1 MSNFKLALIRE
12 EKNPPDKRVLL
23 KPSQCKL
30 IMDKYPNIT
39 IFAQPSPIRAYKD
52 EEYQANGVVIKE
64 DVSDCD
70 LLAGIKEVP
79 PSKLVENKNYIFFS
93 HTIKLQKHNKN
104 LLQTVLDKNIKLI
117 DYEVITDTS
126 GKRLIAFGKYAGLV
140 GAYNAMIGL
149 GKQLGTFDL
158 KRPEDCF
165 DKKEMFS
172 ELAKVKFPENYKIV
186 MTGDGRVA
194 SGALEIIDLLGIK
207 RVSPQEFITE
217 SFNEPVYTRLKSKDF
232 YLHRENKDWD
242 TNYFYN
248 NPEEYKSSFDQ
259 YLHIADMYIACH
271 YWNPKS
277 DYIFTKDELEKDNF
291 KLSIIA
297 DISCDIGGPIP
308 PTIRASTIA
317 EPFYFYDRK
326 THQETE
332 NQSDSTILVMA
343 VDNLPCALPR
353 DASEEFGNAF
363 IENVL
368 PNLIGEDKDDII
380 ARATIAENGKLTEKF
395 NYLKAMFQ

>member
-1 MSNFKLALIRE
+1 MNTFKLALIRE

-23 KPSQCKL
+23 TPTQCKL
-30 IMDKYPNIT
+30 VMEKYPNIS
-39 IFAQPSPIRAYKD
+39 IYAQPSSVRAYKD
-52 EEYQANGVVIKE
+52 EEYQKNGVIISE
-64 DVSDCD
+64 DVSSCN

-79 PSKLVENKNYIFFS
+79 PSKLVANKNYIFFS

-104 LLQTVLDKNIKLI
+104 LLQTVLDNNIKLI
-117 DYEVITDTS
+117 DYEVITDTD

-149 GKQLGTFDL
+149 GKKLGTFDL

-165 DKKEMFS
+165 DKKEMFA
-172 ELAKVKFPENYKIV
+172 ELSKVKFPSNYKLV

-194 SGALEIIDLLGIK
+194 SGALEIIELLGIK
-207 RVSPQEFITE
+207 RVSPQDFVNQT
-217 SFNEPVYTRLKSKDF
+217 FDEPVYTRLKSKDF
-232 YLHRENKDWD
+232 YIHRENKEWD

-248 NPEEYKSSFDQ
+248 NPEEYKSSFNQ
-259 YLHIADMYIACH
+259 YLNVADMYIACH

-277 DYIFTKDELEKDNF
+277 DYIFTENELEKPDF
-291 KLSIIA
+291 KISIIA

-308 PTIRASTIA
+308 PTIRASSIA
-317 EPFYFYDRK
+317 EPFYYYDRVS
-326 THQETE
+326 HQETKE
-332 NQSDSTILVMA
+332 ETSTSIMVMA

-363 IENVL
+363 IDYVL
-368 PNLIGEDKDDII
+368 PNIIGEDKDDII
-380 ARATIAENGKLTEKF
+380 KRATIAENGSLTEKY
-395 NYLKAMFQ
+395 NYLKAMFE